1 MTVAAYIRV
10 SSRTQSHAM
19 QRSAIEHAAASR
31 GDAVATWHAERLSGK
46 SLARPELERLRAA
59 VRAGAV
65 RALYVYR
72 LDRLARSGIR
82 DTFEVV
88 EELRAHG
95 VRLVTVA
102 DGFDLAGPAA
112 DVILAV
118 LAWAAQAERLAINER
133 IAGARER
140 LAREGRPWGRPPRL
154 NTVALERARALRRE
168 GRSIRGIAVAMKVPK
183 STVARALAVP
193 ESSASRRARNP
204 APASAQHPASE

>member
-1 MTVAAYIRV
+1 MTAAAYIRV

-31 GDAVATWHAERLSGK
+31 GDAIATWHAERLSGK

-59 VRAGAV
+59 VRAGTV
-65 RALYVYR
+65 RKVYVYR

-82 DTFEVV
+82 DTLEIV
-88 EELRAHG
+88 EELRTAG
-95 VRLVTVA
+95 CTLVTIA
-102 DGFDLAGPAA
+102 DGFDLTGPAA
-112 DVILAV
+112 DVVLAV

-133 IAGARER
+133 ISAARER

-154 NTVALERARALRRE
+154 TTTAVERARALRRE
-168 GRSIRGIAVAMKVPK
+168 GRSVRGIAVAMKVPK

-193 ESSASRRARNP
+193 ESSPPRRARNP